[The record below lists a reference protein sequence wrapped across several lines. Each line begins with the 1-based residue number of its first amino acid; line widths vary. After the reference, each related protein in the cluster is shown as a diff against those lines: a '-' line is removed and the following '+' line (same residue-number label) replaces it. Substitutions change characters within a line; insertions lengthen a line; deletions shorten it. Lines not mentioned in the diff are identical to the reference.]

1 MAIQNKKLK
10 KLIIPV
16 KMMIMIRQNYNN
28 FNNKNY
34 Y

>member
-16 KMMIMIRQNYNN
+16 KMMMMIRQNYNN

>member
-1 MAIQNKKLK
+1 MAIQNKTLK

-16 KMMIMIRQNYNN
+16 KMMMMIRQNYNN